1 MDRGR
6 RTVTITL
13 AVVAAAL
20 LAIAVQGG
28 RWWNVGDVATIG
40 PLSSHRCFDGDCRV
54 VGLEWV
60 GAGGGWIRIGIA
72 TYVAGLLAAALVLFT
87 AAGIA
92 ARRQLTPRRRAIA
105 RSGLVAAITA
115 AVAGGA
121 FIALYPGFGDAS
133 LGRGAW
139 CYLAGVVLAV
149 AAQIVALRTP
159 VAADPAAKT

>member
-1 MDRGR
+1 MNRAHR
-6 RTVTITL
+6 PVTITL
-13 AVVAAAL
+13 ALVGAAL

-54 VGLEWV
+54 VGLDWV

-72 TYVAGLLAAALVLFT
+72 TYAAGLLAGAMLLFT

-92 ARRQLTPRRRAIA
+92 ARRELTPARRLIA
-105 RSGLVAAITA
+105 RSGLVAALTA
-115 AVAGGA
+115 TVAGGA
-121 FIALYPGFGDAS
+121 FVAMFPALGDAS

-139 CYLAGVVLAV
+139 LYLAGVMVAVGVQIAVLRRRVV
-149 AAQIVALRTP
+149 AT
-159 VAADPAAKT
+159 